1 MTFRFRGV
9 EVFAATPQRANG
21 ATQPTADT
29 LNATTT
35 TRTLP
40 CAALRCAAAG
50 FALRCPP
57 STPNIASTNTR
68 SYVRIKGTRHNVKHT
83 TVLLSCDFP
92 QLRCRLS
99 VHHSSDRSSL
109 SVCVRLLRTSTSP
122 LRPLEE
128 GVSMLHAG
136 TLPLALALSLSA
148 FCFHQPTSFVRSF
161 ERTTVFF
168 VLSFILSLFTL
179 NF

>member
-1 MTFRFRGV
+1 MKYS
-9 EVFAATPQRANG
+9 PQRHNELTG
-21 ATQPTADT
+21 LHSRQPTLSMQQRQRARCP
-29 LNATTT
+29 A
-35 TRTLP
+35 LP
-40 CAALRCAAAG
+40 CAALLLALRCAAHP
-50 FALRCPP
+50 ALRTLRPQ
-57 STPNIASTNTR
+57 NTR

-92 QLRCRLS
+92 QQRCRLS